1 MLKTSHLYYV
11 GIVAFCGLLTYFWQ
25 KEMRH
30 LPVNRAIILAVMASL
45 IAATVLYFR
54 NRAK

>member
-1 MLKTSHLYYV
+1 MLNTSHLYY
-11 GIVAFCGLLTYFWQ
+11 ISMVAFCGLLTYFWQ
-25 KEMRH
+25 TEMRQ

-45 IAATVLYFR
+45 ISAAVLYFR